1 MLGLVTVLTH
11 ILRTEHVSSASRA
24 NAIVVIIS
32 LVLTRELSVVLHRMV
47 RLGTASVEKG
57 IGNLGRILAIT
68 MEGHLVLFC

>member
-11 ILRTEHVSSASRA
+11 ILRIEHVSSTSRA
-24 NAIVVIIS
+24 NAIVIVIS

-47 RLGTASVEKG
+47 RLGTTSVEKG
-57 IGNLGRILAIT
+57 IGNLGRILAIA